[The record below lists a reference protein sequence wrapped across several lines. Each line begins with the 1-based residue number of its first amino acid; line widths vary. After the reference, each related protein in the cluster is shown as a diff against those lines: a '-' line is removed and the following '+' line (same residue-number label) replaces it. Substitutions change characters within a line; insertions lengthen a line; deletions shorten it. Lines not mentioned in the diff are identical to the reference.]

1 MKIAIP
7 LADGRMCLHFGH
19 CESFALVD
27 VDESEKK
34 IVKREDVPSPPH
46 QPGLL
51 PGWLCDQG
59 AGMIIA
65 GGMGVR
71 AHDFFRQMGID
82 VLVGAPPD
90 DPETLVQSWLDGRL
104 VAGDNVCDH

>member
-27 VDESEKK
+27 VYESEKK
-34 IVKREDVPSPPH
+34 IVKREDITSPPH

-51 PGWLCDQG
+51 PGWLRDQG

-71 AHDFFRQMGID
+71 AQDIFKQMGID
-82 VLVGAPPD
+82 VLVGAPPE
-90 DPETLVQSWLDGRL
+90 DPETLVRSWLEGRL
-104 VAGDNVCDH
+104 AEGDNVCDH